1 MWNVTRRVGLVV
13 VFAWL
18 LLPATAQSQGSQDTA
33 SDIPDF
39 LFSHE
44 TIAEVLRTHQAIPYD
59 HALAEIHAELGS
71 PDHRQQNWWA
81 PHHAGPALG
90 FDIINRSVSTR
101 TGIPFMRL
109 NCEPSSDPTWYVYF
123 ASHYELAAPV
133 AVTIGPDRARFTLGA
148 YAKKTVDWQGTA
160 TTETFVY
167 TLSDDDAEDIVYRL
181 SEYGK
186 EAEWDT
192 FIKVTLVDANGQT
205 VATHFDVD
213 LMHTTLDR
221 GGREITL
228 ALPPADERERRC
240 HVAVE

>member
-1 MWNVTRRVGLVV
+1 ML
-13 VFAWL
+13 AWL
-18 LLPATAQSQGSQDTA
+18 LLPATATAQTPTPTPGSRDAT

-44 TIAEVLRTHQAIPYD
+44 TIAEVLRTHPAIPYD
-59 HALAEIHAELGS
+59 GALADMHAELGS
-71 PDHRQQNWWA
+71 PDHMQSNWWA

-123 ASHYELAAPV
+123 ASHYDLAAPV
-133 AVTIGPDRARFTLGA
+133 AMSLGPDRARFTLGA
-148 YAKKTVDWQGTA
+148 YTKEAVDWQGLPRM
-160 TTETFVY
+160 ETFVY

-181 SEYGK
+181 SDYGK
-186 EAEWDT
+186 DSEWDT
-192 FIKVTLVDANGQT
+192 FIKVTLVDANSQT
-205 VATHFDVD
+205 VTTHFDVD
-213 LMHTTLDR
+213 LMHTTLDY
-221 GGREITL
+221 GGRVIAL
-228 ALPPADERERRC
+228 ALPPADERERSC